1 MPLEYA
7 AQEKVSACL
16 PVAYGFSCR
25 PKGSSP
31 QQEICQRTHFFSD
44 PATPEEHPATQTGV
58 KDLDCEH

>member
-7 AQEKVSACL
+7 TKEKVSACL
-16 PVAYGFSCR
+16 PVAYGLSCR

-31 QQEICQRTHFFSD
+31 QQEVYQRSRVFSD
-44 PATPEEHPATQTGV
+44 PAAHEEHPATQTGV